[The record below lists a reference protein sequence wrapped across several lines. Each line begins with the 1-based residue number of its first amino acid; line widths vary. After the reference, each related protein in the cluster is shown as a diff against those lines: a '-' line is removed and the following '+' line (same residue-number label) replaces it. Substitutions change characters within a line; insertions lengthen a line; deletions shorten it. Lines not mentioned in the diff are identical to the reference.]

1 MRVTFGKNFSFKW
14 GVIFDHFPRVKQIFY
29 IAKNDQ
35 QSKLYPIR
43 PKKFLILFFF
53 AVLSERTCSADHF

>member
-35 QSKLYPIR
+35 QSKLYPIEEIGTYA
-43 PKKFLILFFF
+43 K
-53 AVLSERTCSADHF
+53 SAL